1 MRLLSNKGRRKYCDI
16 PQSTGETCRARTP
29 GLFVHTLQLTSKP
42 AADSKPQPGGK
53 ALFWEF
59 VAFSRISHVLSKCLI
74 VMLHLQREPRGFLVS
89 SEEAGSG
96 SHNVRDAA
104 GGAGSRLAVP
114 PNRRSHQVPSHGGE
128 EDEERGW
135 KGRGLVRTGHAVLS
149 CGHGSARCRCARQ
162 RLAVGSALCPCRRL
176 WLRVPF
182 VVGTRP
188 ASTKLPPS
196 AATKR
201 AGSNEG
207 CSKAW
212 PESQER
218 RTALLSPAAFPG
230 SPCSRVSQGEL
241 LTPN

>member
-1 MRLLSNKGRRKYCDI
+1 M
-16 PQSTGETCRARTP
+16 
-29 GLFVHTLQLTSKP
+29 
-42 AADSKPQPGGK
+42 
-53 ALFWEF
+53 
-59 VAFSRISHVLSKCLI
+59 
-74 VMLHLQREPRGFLVS
+74 S

-96 SHNVRDAA
+96 SHNVWDAA

-114 PNRRSHQVPSHGGE
+114 PKRRSHQVPSHGGE

-135 KGRGLVRTGHAVLS
+135 KGRGMVRTGHAAEGRAVLS
-149 CGHGSARCRCARQ
+149 CGHGSARCRRARQ
-162 RLAVGSALCPCRRL
+162 RLAVGSAPCPCRRL

-196 AATKR
+196 SATKR
-201 AGSNEG
+201 AGSDEG

-230 SPCSRVSQGEL
+230 SPSSRVSQGEL